1 MFDVGVL
8 SRWGFLVNARLGF
21 TANRLPLTV
30 KLMVMAFPSSTQL
43 EEVLTPIASAQ
54 QLDIEHIK
62 ITRAGKKSQVAIY
75 LDGDQRPDSELL
87 EKLSQH
93 IGDELDARE
102 EAGDMSFGP
111 GYTLEVSTPGLD
123 MPLTAP
129 RHWRRNRHRLVS
141 VQIDGR
147 GAAEVWRIGALAD
160 DGTAVILVP
169 TKQSGVGPAGS
180 STKKSSS
187 KASGKNRR
195 DPVALELAS
204 SVHAV
209 VEIEFSQPP
218 QAELAL
224 TQRPFADVQIAEHI
238 VSGAALT
245 ARDDQN
251 HGAKNHDS
259 EIQDADTDSKD

>member
-1 MFDVGVL
+1 M
-8 SRWGFLVNARLGF
+8 NARLGF

-30 KLMVMAFPSSTQL
+30 KLMVMAFPSSAQL
-43 EEVLTPIASAQ
+43 EEVLTPIANAQ

-62 ITRAGKKSQVAIY
+62 ITRAGKKSQVGIY

-147 GAAEVWRIGALAD
+147 GGAEVWRIGALAD
-160 DGTAVILVP
+160 DNTAVILVP

-180 STKKSSS
+180 STKKSGN

-195 DPVALELAS
+195 DPVSLELAS
-204 SVHAV
+204 SMHAV

-224 TQRPFADVQIAEHI
+224 TQRPFADVQVAEHI
-238 VSGAALT
+238 ASGAALT

-251 HGAKNHDS
+251 HDANNHSTEIQDS
-259 EIQDADTDSKD
+259 EIQDTDSKD